1 MASEPYPDRRRAV
14 WLLKWRPDPTGKWKV
29 ENLGKDPRLKG
40 DRPPKTPPQFVIDR
54 AREFQEMEYRARHGL
69 SAGPVRPKGLAG
81 YLTGYV
87 DAFEGIHKTGSARQL
102 RRHVERFRVFV
113 QAKGVTSVQAVARSH
128 CRDYLE
134 ARIREVSHD
143 SLKTE
148 MRYLAPIWSRAV
160 EDGLMAKNPWSRLKV
175 PGKST
180 RSDPVFWSEEDIAR
194 IAAHCS
200 KTWQSDLVLVLA
212 YTGLR
217 ISTALSLGWA
227 WIDWGTGLVTIPREV
242 AVQDD
247 GVKTSYT
254 FALLEQA
261 RAVLERRQFTT
272 RGPLVF
278 PNPMRGGG
286 VVPYDSAREAIA
298 RAIRK
303 AGVKTGTPHDIRHSY
318 GRMLERMRLPASFI
332 QVQLGH
338 ASPATTRIYTGAD
351 PHEVAQFFRD
361 HPGLFPPRDP
371 DPSRPPP

>member
-1 MASEPYPDRRRAV
+1 
-14 WLLKWRPDPTGKWKV
+14 
-29 ENLGKDPRLKG
+29 
-40 DRPPKTPPQFVIDR
+40 
-54 AREFQEMEYRARHGL
+54 
-69 SAGPVRPKGLAG
+69 
-81 YLTGYV
+81 
-87 DAFEGIHKTGSARQL
+87 
-102 RRHVERFRVFV
+102 
-113 QAKGVTSVQAVARSH
+113 
-128 CRDYLE
+128 
-134 ARIREVSHD
+134 
-143 SLKTE
+143 
-148 MRYLAPIWSRAV
+148 
-160 EDGLMAKNPWSRLKV
+160 
-175 PGKST
+175 
-180 RSDPVFWSEEDIAR
+180 
-194 IAAHCS
+194 
-200 KTWQSDLVLVLA
+200 
-212 YTGLR
+212 
-217 ISTALSLGWA
+217 
-227 WIDWGTGLVTIPREV
+227 
-242 AVQDD
+242 
-247 GVKTSYT
+247 VKTSYT